1 MYSTE
6 IITQPTSPLT
16 VTALEDARFT
26 CLSNVDD
33 ATYSWHRFGSSV
45 PSRSIGQD
53 NNTLTIPRATPFD
66 LGRYYC
72 IAEKEGISVKSN
84 EAVLVVDGKKLHG
97 TINDNTFYT
106 YVYLWNFYR

>member
-6 IITQPTSPLT
+6 IITQPTSLLT

-26 CLSNVDD
+26 CLSNIDD
-33 ATYSWHRFGSSV
+33 ATYSWHHLGSSV
-45 PSRSIGQD
+45 PSRSIGRD

-66 LGRYYC
+66 LGIYYC
-72 IAEKEGISVKSN
+72 FAEKEGISVKSN

-97 TINDNTFYT
+97 TINDNQDS
-106 YVYLWNFYR
+106 R

>member
-16 VTALEDARFT
+16 VTALEDARFI

>member
-1 MYSTE
+1 MYSIE

-33 ATYSWHRFGSSV
+33 ATYSWHRFGSMRV
-45 PSRSIGQD
+45 PSRSIRWD

-72 IAEKEGISVKSN
+72 IAVKEGISVKSN

-97 TINDNTFYT
+97 TINDNQD
-106 YVYLWNFYR
+106 LR